1 MLEKI
6 KNNFTVKSIII
17 WIMIILMAIG
27 FIWSLTLGNIG
38 GSPILKYGGS
48 LISIGAWVGLV
59 LTQLFA
65 KEGKKI
71 VK

>member
-6 KNNFTVKSIII
+6 KNLTVKSIII

-27 FIWSLTLGNIG
+27 FVWSLTLGNIG
-38 GSPILKYGGS
+38 GNPILKYGGS

-65 KEGKKI
+65 KEGKKL
-71 VK
+71 